1 MCFGPNHSFAVTF
14 ERELVEAGKR
24 NITDIFNRMRL
35 LIIPFF
41 QRSYVWDEENWE
53 RLLADFQAV
62 AATKRPYF
70 LGSVILKQ
78 QPTGSGV
85 NTGDTRIVID
95 GQQRLTTLLLFFK
108 VLYQARKK
116 DDFGTTFFDL
126 QGRLMLQHNRNDI
139 EIFEAILTDKLNPK
153 LEKEYSKNQVFG
165 AYQYFL
171 KKKEIAEIDP
181 LDIFRNI
188 YFVGIDLGA
197 DEDEQQVFDTI
208 NSLGVSL
215 STAELLKN
223 DLFNRQ
229 NAALYD
235 STWQKAFEESEEDRQ
250 YWATP
255 ITAGRERRENV
266 DLFMQSFLLTQ
277 VKSPDQVRVDA
288 LFRSFKDHLGGIT
301 DKGQFIAELTDTAT
315 VYRNNIDPQV
325 QEKNLSKADC
335 VDRLMAVVFGLNTT
349 TVVPY
354 ILYVLR
360 KATPVEVNRI
370 CSLLEGYLLRRV
382 ICRQTSKNYNRL
394 FGSFIGDQVY
404 TAEQLVARF
413 KAEADTVN
421 CYPSDTELHQSFHNE
436 NLTNKQ
442 ALVVLWLLE
451 LSVRNDKKQSTAL
464 AGLSHYSLEHLMPK
478 KWRNH
483 WNRLP
488 VEKESQRDQILKKLG
503 NLSLLASGLNTS
515 ISDADWSTKKVGSG
529 EHKGLLEYAQGL
541 ETLSA
546 DLKLDVWDEDKI
558 NERGARLAKQAGI
571 AWPAPF

>member
-1 MCFGPNHSFAVTF
+1 
-14 ERELVEAGKR
+14 VEAGKR

-35 LIIPFF
+35 LTIPFF

-53 RLLADFQAV
+53 RLLTDFQAV
-62 AATKRPYF
+62 ATNKRPYF

-78 QPTGSGV
+78 QPTGSGA

-108 VLYQARKK
+108 VLYKTRKK
-116 DDFGTTFFDL
+116 EDFDTTFFDL

-139 EIFEAILTDKLNPK
+139 EIFEAILTDKLSPQ
-153 LEKEYSKNQVFG
+153 LERKYAQNQVLG

-171 KKKEIAEIDP
+171 KKKKDIAEIDP
-181 LDIFRNI
+181 LDILRNI

-229 NAALYD
+229 NAELYD
-235 STWQKAFEESEEDRQ
+235 STWQKAFEDSEEDRQ

-288 LFRSFKDHLGGIT
+288 LFRSFKDHIAKIT

-315 VYRNNIDPQV
+315 VYRNHIDPQV
-325 QEKNLSKADC
+325 QDKNLSKADS
-335 VDRLMAVVFGLNTT
+335 VDRLMVVVFGLNTT

-360 KATPVEVNRI
+360 KAPHEEVNQI
-370 CSLLEGYLLRRV
+370 CSLLEGYLIRRV
-382 ICRQTSKNYNRL
+382 ICRETSKNYNRL
-394 FGSFIGDQVY
+394 FGSFIGDQVH
-404 TAEQLVARF
+404 TSEQLATRF
-413 KAEADTVN
+413 KAEAETVN
-421 CYPSDTELHQSFHNE
+421 RYPSDAELHRSFHDE

-478 KWRNH
+478 KWRNY
-483 WNRLP
+483 WNRLTT
-488 VEKESQRDQILKKLG
+488 EKEIQRDQILKKLG

-515 ISDADWSTKKVGSG
+515 ISDADWPTKKAGRG

-541 ETLSA
+541 ETLSTE
-546 DLKLDVWDEDKI
+546 LKFDTWDEVKI
-558 NERGARLAKQAGI
+558 NERGTRLATQAIG
-571 AWPAPF
+571 AWPTPF